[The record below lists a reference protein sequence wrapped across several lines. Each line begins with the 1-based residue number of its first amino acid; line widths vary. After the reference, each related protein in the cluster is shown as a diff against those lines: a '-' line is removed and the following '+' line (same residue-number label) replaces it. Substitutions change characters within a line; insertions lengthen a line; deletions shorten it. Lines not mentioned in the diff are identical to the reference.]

1 MQQIKQNSKEYFR
14 GLRIIHMCL
23 ILGQA
28 FFMGITVFLLES
40 GNFEVEMKELIS
52 PLAWFLGV
60 AGGLSLLA
68 SYLVFNYKLKIAR
81 GKDIL
86 YEKMG
91 DYRAALVVRYA
102 LLEGPS
108 FTGLVFFMLT
118 GFYWFLAFS
127 LVILA
132 IFVLIRPTAMKAET
146 DLQLNPDEV
155 RKINDPEM
163 VILDF

>member
-1 MQQIKQNSKEYFR
+1 MEKIKQNSKEYFR
-14 GLRIIHMCL
+14 GLRIVHMCL

-28 FFMGITVFLLES
+28 FFMAITVYLIES
-40 GNFEVEMKELIS
+40 GNFEAVLKELIT

-60 AGGLSLLA
+60 VGSLGLLA
-68 SYLVFNYKLKIAR
+68 SHLVFNYKLKIAR

-91 DYRAALVVRYA
+91 NYRDALMVRYI

-108 FTGLVFFMLT
+108 FCGLVFFMLT
-118 GFYWFLAFS
+118 GFYWFLVFS
-127 LVILA
+127 LAIVA

-155 RKINDPEM
+155 QKINDPEM
-163 VILDF
+163 VILDL